1 MSIEAISFPAAFIA
15 GLLSFL
21 SPCVLPLIPAYFT
34 FITGLSLEELT
45 ENRNAEIRKKVFLS
59 TISFVFGFSTVFILM
74 GASASYLG
82 GLMYKYRDLIRV
94 VGGILIILLGVHL
107 TGVIRIRGLEFEKR
121 INLEKRPLHF
131 LGTFIIGMAF
141 GAGWTPCIGPLLGS
155 ILLIAGS
162 QETVRQGIVLLGI
175 YSAGLAIPFIII
187 SVFINLLLQFI
198 KRASRA
204 LQYFNAAAGI
214 LLIVV
219 GLILVTNKLYVLTTL
234 KTVGRI
240 F

>member
-45 ENRNAEIRKKVFLS
+45 ENRNAEIRTKVFLS
-59 TISFVFGFSTVFILM
+59 TISFVFGFSLVFILM

-121 INLEKRPLHF
+121 INLEKKPLHF

-162 QETVRQGIVLLGI
+162 QETIRQGMVLLGI

-187 SVFINLLLQFI
+187 SVFINLLLMFI
-198 KRASRA
+198 KKASRA
-204 LQYFNAAAGI
+204 LRYFNAAAGI

-219 GLILVTNKLYVLTTL
+219 GLILVTNKLYVLTIL
-234 KTVGRI
+234 KTGGNI

>member
-45 ENRNAEIRKKVFLS
+45 ENRNAEIRTKVFLS
-59 TISFVFGFSTVFILM
+59 TISFVFGFSLVFILM

-121 INLEKRPLHF
+121 INLEKKPLHF

-162 QETVRQGIVLLGI
+162 QETIRQGMVLLGI

-187 SVFINLLLQFI
+187 SVFINLLLMFI
-198 KRASRA
+198 KKASRA
-204 LQYFNAAAGI
+204 LRYFNAAAGI

-219 GLILVTNKLYVLTTL
+219 GLILVTNKLYVLTIL
-234 KTVGRI
+234 
-240 F
+240 